1 MEPFF
6 PSPIPYA
13 QQLEDMRAIT
23 TQHGAPTALAG
34 ATGGPDLLIVQRAA
48 GLLDVY
54 PQTIH
59 EWKRRGLF
67 TNYKMSRRP
76 YLKQTEV
83 LADLQSKRHTTRPDR
98 HGEAVTATC
107 ATPVGCAHSL
117 PDSAVLRDGRA
128 PAAQPLP
135 GAAPSAGPSAGAGS
149 DEPGCWSRGSPTP
162 STAV

>member
-23 TQHGAPTALAG
+23 TQHGAPTAPAG

-48 GLLDVY
+48 GLLDVC

-76 YLKQTEV
+76 LPQADRGAGRPAKQ
-83 LADLQSKRHTTRPDR
+83 A
-98 HGEAVTATC
+98 
-107 ATPVGCAHSL
+107 AHH
-117 PDSAVLRDGRA
+117 
-128 PAAQPLP
+128 Q
-135 GAAPSAGPSAGAGS
+135 AGPTRRSGNGYLRNTGGVCTLS
-149 DEPGCWSRGSPTP
+149 SR
-162 STAV
+162 